1 MKYIIT
7 YFVFLFPILTFG
19 QTKNNSTTIINESD
33 TSQTISKQLDTLK
46 SDSEIETT
54 INYNAKDSIYYDLKI
69 NKYKKYLTSI
79 DIDNLNPHW

>member
-7 YFVFLFPILTFG
+7 YFVFLFPILIFG

-33 TSQTISKQLDTLK
+33 TISKQLDSLK

-54 INYNAKDSIYYDLKI
+54 INYNAKDSIYYDLKTQI
-69 NKYKKYLTSI
+69 IK
-79 DIDNLNPHW
+79 

>member
-1 MKYIIT
+1 MKLKYIIT

-33 TSQTISKQLDTLK
+33 TSQTISKQLDSLK

-54 INYNAKDSIYYDLKI
+54 INLSLIHI
-69 NKYKKYLTSI
+69 
-79 DIDNLNPHW
+79 